1 MTNNAGLNPFQ
12 KFCATLPP
20 VPSGAVYRANVLLRS
35 DDIFPKDADEEVLYI
50 ALALIPA
57 REALGWLERL
67 YHERSANY
75 ARAAFGRLS
84 NTNKG
89 LVLAGYA
96 LKYLGANLPPRLGRV
111 WYSLFVVK
119 EKLKSVDEFPV
130 TSYQNAGIWPFFDR
144 KTVSPHDVAERVRLE
159 LGELCPPP
167 GQFVR
172 IDESGSVVEAD
183 SRAASHRRGIC
194 NRQQS

>member
-1 MTNNAGLNPFQ
+1 MTNNAGPNPFQ

-20 VPSGAVYRANVLLRS
+20 VPSRAVYRANVLLRS
-35 DDIFPKDADEEVLYI
+35 DDIFPKDAYEEVLYI
-50 ALALIPA
+50 ALALTPA
-57 REALGWLERL
+57 REALDWLERL
-67 YHERSANY
+67 YHELSANY

-89 LVLAGYA
+89 LVFAGYA
-96 LKYLGANLPPRLGRV
+96 LKYLGANLPPRFGRV

-119 EKLKSVDEFPV
+119 EKRKSVDEFPV

-167 GQFVR
+167 GQFLR
-172 IDESGSVVEAD
+172 IDESGSVVEAG
-183 SRAASHRRGIC
+183 SRAASHRTSKF
-194 NRQQS
+194 NRQPS